1 MSTLPL
7 SADAT
12 LGAALDAAIDPA
24 LDPAHLAPLDAD
36 VGEGRALP
44 TPAPAEARALLE
56 RLLRDGGG
64 LSGALIAGPG
74 AATAVPALA
83 LLAAGGAAVFG
94 LAIGLQGG
102 LLQALVSAVKLPLV
116 VLGSAAL
123 TLPVLHVS
131 LAQAGRALA
140 PERLSALVLQA
151 AATATITMAGLA
163 PLAVVTW
170 LTFSLGSGGGIEG
183 GDAAFYAYRRLV
195 LATVAVGGIGGLVG
209 ALRLWRVLPVRATL
223 PWIAALGLVGL
234 QLSWLL
240 RPVIG
245 MPGRLVILRPVQGSG
260 LSEVLSALAAVLGV

>member
-1 MSTLPL
+1 MNH
-7 SADAT
+7 
-12 LGAALDAAIDPA
+12 PA
-24 LDPAHLAPLDAD
+24 LSLSPPPLVATPPVASAPTD
-36 VGEGRALP
+36 
-44 TPAPAEARALLE
+44 TRALLE
-56 RLLRDGGG
+56 RLLRDGAG
-64 LSGALIAGPG
+64 LSRTLLEGPG
-74 AATAVPALA
+74 AAAAVAPLA
-83 LLAAGGAAVFG
+83 LLAAGGAALFG

-102 LLQALVSAVKLPLV
+102 LAQALVSAVKLPLV

-123 TLPVLHVS
+123 TLPMLHVCC
-131 LAQAGRALA
+131 AQAGRALA

-151 AATATITMAGLA
+151 VATATVTMAGLA

-170 LTFSLGSGGGIEG
+170 LTFSLGSGGGHEG

-195 LATVAVGGIGGLVG
+195 LATVAVGGLGGLVG
-209 ALRLWRVLPVRATL
+209 AVQLWRVLPVRATL
-223 PWIAALGLVGL
+223 PWVGALGLVGL